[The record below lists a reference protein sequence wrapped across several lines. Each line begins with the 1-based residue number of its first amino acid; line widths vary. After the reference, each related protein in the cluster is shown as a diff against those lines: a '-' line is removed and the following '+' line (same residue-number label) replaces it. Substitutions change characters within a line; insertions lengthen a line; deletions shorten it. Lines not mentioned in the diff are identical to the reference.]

1 MRAIVKLDSS
11 VSLGAPEVIAKIHNC
26 AYMNTSKE
34 CFENSDAAIADL
46 NKHKGEVL
54 ADHEAREMMYC
65 DVSHLTKL
73 KFLFKI
79 HRLKV

>member
-1 MRAIVKLDSS
+1 MYTD
-11 VSLGAPEVIAKIHNC
+11 
-26 AYMNTSKE
+26 TSKE